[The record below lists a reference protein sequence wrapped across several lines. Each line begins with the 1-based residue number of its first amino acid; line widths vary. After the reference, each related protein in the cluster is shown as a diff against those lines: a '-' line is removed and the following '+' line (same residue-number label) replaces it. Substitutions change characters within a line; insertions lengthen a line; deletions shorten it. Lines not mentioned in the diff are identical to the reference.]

1 MNKRWAPSWF
11 VLVGLVCMGGAAG
24 AHMMFGKGASRI
36 ELATWGVLGVGGLL
50 MTLVGALWGKPA
62 GARPATAPPPST
74 RMPTWVVAAG
84 ALIAALAGAAM
95 LFLVSQADTVDA
107 RAQRFTV
114 GMIGLLGVVIAIGG
128 GIWSRVVYKR
138 DAAAWGDLDAADGGT
153 EPAEKWTAARLGRV
167 LWPWALFVSTGLI
180 AIAIASLVFDVPPRQ
195 MWIEL
200 KRLVH
205 LAIKPSDADNET
217 AHIVWKSPR
226 AVMLAG
232 GGALV
237 AWLGFHLHRRRAATM
252 GFSQV
257 KLMGPRGVGAAL
269 SPLPVALR
277 ALAIFAISIGLARP
291 ETYRTIKRDI
301 DSIDIVIVMDMS
313 KSMEETDMP
322 RDRMD
327 AAQRVIRR
335 FLRRN
340 KNDRIG
346 LVIFGQQAML
356 QCPLTHDTKIL
367 EKIVA
372 DLVIGDVPELGTAI
386 GDGLALAVAQL
397 RRSDAKS
404 KVVILL
410 SDGDSNWVTRFDPD
424 EAARAAKDEKIK
436 TYTILVGRE
445 ETDLFGFGGMSVNPA
460 TLRNIANVTGGE
472 FFRATDYESFDRG
485 FQTVRTKLDTTKRTV
500 TERVPDQQLF
510 VPFALIGAALL
521 LLELILSHTRLRRLP

>member
-1 MNKRWAPSWF
+1 MLPL
-11 VLVGLVCMGGAAG
+11 LVSLALAIGLAVRALTTTGTVAT
-24 AHMMFGKGASRI
+24 
-36 ELATWGVLGVGGLL
+36 LATVGAVLAGLGVVLKLVRFASVRDDDGAGMLASESNQALPRRAWTRQRFALAAWPWLLALGVGVVVMLVASAMFEVPAARMIGEARRLVRL
-50 MTLVGALWGKPA
+50 AVAGGESAPDAMLVWHAPRAIVLVAGAFLVGY
-62 GARPATAPPPST
+62 
-74 RMPTWVVAAG
+74 
-84 ALIAALAGAAM
+84 I
-95 LFLVSQADTVDA
+95 
-107 RAQRFTV
+107 
-114 GMIGLLGVVIAIGG
+114 
-128 GIWSRVVYKR
+128 
-138 DAAAWGDLDAADGGT
+138 
-153 EPAEKWTAARLGRV
+153 
-167 LWPWALFVSTGLI
+167 
-180 AIAIASLVFDVPPRQ
+180 
-195 MWIEL
+195 
-200 KRLVH
+200 
-205 LAIKPSDADNET
+205 
-217 AHIVWKSPR
+217 
-226 AVMLAG
+226 
-232 GGALV
+232 
-237 AWLGFHLHRRRAATM
+237 GFHLHRRRAATM

-257 KLMGPRGVGAAL
+257 ALIRTRGVGAMLA
-269 SPLPVALR
+269 PLPTALR
-277 ALAIFAISIGLARP
+277 VVAVVAFALALARP
-291 ETYRTIKRDI
+291 ETYQKIQRQV

-424 EAARAAKDEKIK
+424 DAARAAKEQNIK
-436 TYTILVGRE
+436 VYTLLVGRE
-445 ETDLFGFGGMSVNPA
+445 ESDWLGGMSVNPA
-460 TLRNIANVTGGE
+460 TLRSIAATTGGE
-472 FFRATDYESFDRG
+472 FFRASDYASFDRG

-500 TERVPDQQLF
+500 TERVPDRPLF
-510 VPFALIGAALL
+510 VPLVAIGLVLL
-521 LLELILSHTRLRRLP
+521 LLELLLSHTRLRRLP